1 MKSGASKIGGLL
13 LACVALAVVAFAL
26 HQALKPRPTVE
37 VLVQSVKRDAS
48 YRELE
53 RALES
58 DDPKQRLPAVQAL
71 LELQTDEAF
80 KLLEKATGDRS
91 TVVRVAIVQGLQTLP
106 EQRALPIIL
115 NLLDDREFGITR
127 DAITALQ
134 RLTTNNY
141 DFRFEAPP
149 DERLAIITQCKRDI
163 RERLKQ

>member
-58 DDPKQRLPAVQAL
+58 DDPKQRLTAVQAL

-80 KLLEKATGDRS
+80 RLLEKATGDRS
-91 TVVRVAIVQGLQTLP
+91 TVVRVAIVQRLQTLP

-134 RLTTNNY
+134 RLNTNNY

-149 DERLAIITQCKRDI
+149 NERLAVITQCKRDI

>member
-1 MKSGASKIGGLL
+1 MKAGASKIGGLL
-13 LACVALAVVAFAL
+13 LACVALVVVAFAL
-26 HQALKPRPTVE
+26 YQALKPRPTVE
-37 VLVQSVKRDAS
+37 VLVQSAKRDTS

-58 DDPKQRLPAVQAL
+58 DDPKQRLTAVQAL

-91 TVVRVAIVQGLQTLP
+91 TVVRVAIVQGLETLP

-134 RLTTNNY
+134 RITTNNY

-149 DERLAIITQCKRDI
+149 DERLAVITQCKRDI